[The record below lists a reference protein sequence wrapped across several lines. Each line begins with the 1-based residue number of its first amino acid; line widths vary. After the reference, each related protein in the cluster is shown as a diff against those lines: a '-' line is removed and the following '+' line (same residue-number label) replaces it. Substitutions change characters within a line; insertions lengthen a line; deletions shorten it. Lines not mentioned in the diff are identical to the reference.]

1 MESLDHILA
10 ELDTQK
16 AGWAHNQHCVLTG
29 YCQAHFRNS
38 VVRQRIL
45 YIKKNEK
52 CIQLHEQES
61 FLECNLT
68 ISIHTLKNLNCT
80 AIKELL
86 CTRLRRIIRCLELQ
100 HAAQR
105 GWNQDYSKD
114 FNNKYEMDKLHMT
127 LPFHASKNNLS
138 YCFIQVLRIKKI

>member
-1 MESLDHILA
+1 MG
-10 ELDTQK
+10 TQP
-16 AGWAHNQHCVLTG
+16 ALCID
-29 YCQAHFRNS
+29 
-38 VVRQRIL
+38 RIL
-45 YIKKNEK
+45 PGTFQKLSGETKNPIHKKNEK